1 MIKTHKPRGHLWTC
15 PSLFQ
20 QSKEIRNISLEDC
33 TPPAAPVLAD
43 SDDELQPKQ
52 RAAKRRRIESLAD
65 GFLNGQ
71 SLFISC
77 VRPRPSAL
85 KGAIEGNERS
95 RKAAKYAL
103 PEVELSDDDGEIWV
117 DVLDVHDVAEKTVAV
132 KARVRNMR
140 ERTNSNWK
148 TTAATVETTT
158 EEHATSACKP
168 VLRIARAVRVSL
180 EPSTEAVKQAAALRA
195 RRLQRVTTDLPRL
208 PEMTSLDTINDSDNA
223 GLQSEPDALPPRSL
237 RSRKSHGTEWLLRRH
252 TMLHRLN
259 ADESLDELSRS
270 AIETPSRPSQLA
282 PHLPAPKRIT
292 EQSSPDGSISTAAT
306 DACEKS
312 DFPSRPKARMSFG
325 AYREHWEAF
334 DGSVG
339 TNAGT
344 ALEDEASHARGS
356 YHTAPEATEVEANT
370 CSLPAEAREDS
381 QTRLLRKQGIN
392 AAPRRS
398 WTSTNGMQGPA
409 QLADA
414 GQVKGPSAEQHPQR
428 ASLAAYTKA
437 EKQAENDTPFMFRKR
452 TSRGTRSGSRED
464 LEATASTKQ
473 RKAMKFLSSESEPVK
488 KAAVTSTTP
497 RLDDLSLGNDSFGN
511 RLHQAL
517 TDEHLNAVLPTDPG
531 MASAIRRAMRDEWR
545 AEHTEIEI
553 SRINDEPA
561 SSQVEGLSEA
571 RKLSFTAIN
580 ATMAGTTAGIAELVQ
595 TQWPGTQA
603 LLSKAHADF
612 FHSPEKA
619 GTAASP
625 KANETPLISTT
636 STLGSVVREP
646 LRTLS
651 QEPLPLPST
660 QAMVEAWSPW
670 STVKKPKG
678 SLARM
683 ETECRPVAKEIAVS
697 AEQVASD
704 VAGRRSCLRFST
716 STVGSPTT
724 STTNVG
730 GRRKSALRFST
741 STTDSPTTHALP
753 FTTTKI
759 ASQEARSQSSADR
772 TVTAK
777 SAMRK
782 HSDFQSRTWD
792 DGETMIAWDPP
803 TIVPASAPA
812 TLDSLVDA
820 DSDAPMSSHQYG
832 QRGLFRDDSNV
843 DRTVADMES
852 FLSLGDLDGV
862 LSQSRSVGT

>member
-20 QSKEIRNISLEDC
+20 QSKEIRNISFEDC

-77 VRPRPSAL
+77 VRPHPSAL

-103 PEVELSDDDGEIWV
+103 PEVELSDDDGETWV

-132 KARVRNMR
+132 KARVRNVR
-140 ERTNSNWK
+140 ERTNSNLK

-168 VLRIARAVRVSL
+168 VLRITRAVKVSL
-180 EPSTEAVKQAAALRA
+180 EPSTEAFKQAAALRA
-195 RRLQRVTTDLPRL
+195 RRLQRATTDLPRL
-208 PEMTSLDTINDSDNA
+208 PEMTSVDTINDSDNA
-223 GLQSEPDALPPRSL
+223 GPQSEPDALPPRSL

-252 TMLHRLN
+252 TILHQLN

-282 PHLPAPKRIT
+282 PHPPARKRIT

-312 DFPSRPKARMSFG
+312 DVPSRPKARMSFG

-339 TNAGT
+339 TNAGA

-356 YHTAPEATEVEANT
+356 YHTAPEATEVEAN
-370 CSLPAEAREDS
+370 SLPAEAQEDS

-398 WTSTNGMQGPA
+398 WTSTNGMQEPA

-414 GQVKGPSAEQHPQR
+414 GQVKGPSAEQHPKR

-437 EKQAENDTPFMFRKR
+437 EKQAENEIPFMFRKR

-473 RKAMKFLSSESEPVK
+473 RKPMTFLSSDGEPVN
-488 KAAVTSTTP
+488 KAAVTSTMS

-517 TDEHLNAVLPTDPG
+517 TDEHLNAVLPTNPG

-545 AEHTEIEI
+545 VEHTEVEI
-553 SRINDEPA
+553 SRVCDEPA
-561 SSQVEGLSEA
+561 SSQLEGLIEA

-580 ATMAGTTAGIAELVQ
+580 ATMAKITIGTAELVQ

-612 FHSPEKA
+612 FHSPEKT
-619 GTAASP
+619 GLAASP
-625 KANETPLISTT
+625 KAIETPLTSTT
-636 STLGSVVREP
+636 SAPSSVGREP

-651 QEPLPLPST
+651 QEPQPLPST

-670 STVKKPKG
+670 STVKKPKE
-678 SLARM
+678 SLARV
-683 ETECRPVAKEIAVS
+683 ETERRPAAKETAVP

-704 VAGRRSCLRFST
+704 VGGRRSSLRFST

-724 STTNVG
+724 STAHVG

-753 FTTTKI
+753 FATTKI

-772 TVTAK
+772 TVMPK

-782 HSDFQSRTWD
+782 HSDFQSRTRD

-820 DSDAPMSSHQYG
+820 NSDAAMSSYQYG
-832 QRGLFRDDSNV
+832 QRGLFRDDSNL

-862 LSQSRSVGT
+862 LSQSRSAGT